1 MERADEAGEEE
12 GSEGRSGEE
21 GGNPSPQLENILRR
35 LSRASNDTPGE
46 AGGLSREVVSLV
58 RFYVID

>member
-1 MERADEAGEEE
+1 MERADEAGEGE
-12 GSEGRSGEE
+12 GSEGRSREE

-46 AGGLSREVVSLV
+46 AGGMSIER
-58 RFYVID
+58 